1 MLFTNCFLNAVYLA
15 LDDII
20 NVFSAH
26 ICFVCKGQKVKFL
39 IFHMKERIITCVFK
53 KNCRANAEYVQYGNY
68 FNFVFKLFI

>member
-53 KNCRANAEYVQYGNY
+53 KKLPGKCCVCTIW
-68 FNFVFKLFI
+68 KLF